1 MFNII
6 FKIERWKFNK
16 DYGVYVSTEGHFK
29 DRQKRLIP
37 VKIGNGGYCNI
48 KTERGYVLAHRLV
61 MFTWRPIPNAE
72 KLTVDHLN
80 HNKRDNSLTNLE
92 WVSKAENL
100 KRAKRDQ
107 VEKLLSIHSTAI
119 PEKIFLKHLVG
130 YRVNGVVCRNDKEI
144 KERVKFFLPTL
155 SEEEINSK
163 IKTAK
168 DVIISKR
175 VRNVRITK
183 KVGIQPIMD
192 IENLYKSDI
201 EQYIRRI
208 IK

>member
-92 WVSKAENL
+92 WVTQQENL
-100 KRAKRDQ
+100 RRAHMDQ
-107 VEKLLSIHSTAI
+107 LKSKNKKYSIRSTYI
-119 PEKIFLKHLVG
+119 PDNIYRKHLIG
-130 YRVNGVVCRNDKEI
+130 YNVNGKVCK
-144 KERVKFFLPTL
+144 T
-155 SEEEINSK
+155 EEEIITEVKHFYNGPKEK
-163 IKTAK
+163 ITESINKIFKNRACK
-168 DVIISKR
+168 VRLGNANII
-175 VRNVRITK
+175 
-183 KVGIQPIMD
+183 PILD
-192 IENLYKSDI
+192 TE
-201 EQYIRRI
+201 YIYAHEI
-208 IK
+208 N